1 MFKDIKKASTMLSS
15 LPKAAIVESQ
25 WLPLAKQLRIG
36 GSTRIDHG
44 HRSPRTLQI
53 NNNLSSWSCY
63 CYACNAG
70 KVVYKDAVRL
80 SEQVAPKE
88 PQEAPQDLVELNKCD
103 QYIIE
108 NVDIFLRSKGLSLD
122 IVEESLG
129 NENVCYSKEVNRLI
143 LRVGNQL
150 NQLNQLH
157 GRYLGNGNAPK
168 WMHYSKHSFITL
180 RQNREHSN
188 SALITEDLFSAIK
201 ALYVVNLFDLDID
214 IICNLGTNIS
224 KFMLYHLR
232 HYNNV
237 MSAFDCDAAGYKATR
252 ELSKSVK
259 LLYNI
264 DLSVIDILK
273 YTKEKA
279 DLKYMDIEDI
289 KRSLSRGK

>member
-1 MFKDIKKASTMLSS
+1 MFKDIKKASTMLPS

-25 WLPLAKQLRIG
+25 WLPIAKQLSIG

-88 PQEAPQDLVELNKCD
+88 PQGAPQDLVELNKCD

-122 IVEESLG
+122 IAEESLG

-150 NQLNQLH
+150 H

-168 WMHYSKHSFITL
+168 WMHYSQHSFITL
-180 RQNREHSN
+180 KQHSN
-188 SALITEDLFSAIK
+188 SALISALITEDLFSAIK

-214 IICNLGTNIS
+214 IICNIGTNIN

-264 DLSVIDILK
+264 DLNVIDILK

-289 KRSLSRGK
+289 KRSLSHGK

>member
-1 MFKDIKKASTMLSS
+1 MIHDIKKASPMLSS

-70 KVVYKDAVRL
+70 RVVYKDAVRL

-88 PQEAPQDLVELNKCD
+88 PQGAPQDLVELNKCD
-103 QYIIE
+103 QYIID
-108 NVDIFLRSKGLSLD
+108 NVDIFLRSKGLSVGIL
-122 IVEESLG
+122 VSALVSGSVLYSES
-129 NENVCYSKEVNRLI
+129 VNRLI

-150 NQLNQLH
+150 H
-157 GRYLGNGNAPK
+157 GRYLGNGNTPK
-168 WMHYSKHSFITL
+168 WMHYSQHSFITL
-180 RQNREHSN
+180 RQPSN

-237 MSAFDCDAAGYKATR
+237 MSAFDCDAAGYKATK
-252 ELSKSVK
+252 ELSRSVR
-259 LLYNI
+259 LLYNVNLRAI
-264 DLSVIDILK
+264 DVLK
-273 YTKEKA
+273 YTGGKYN
-279 DLKYMDIEDI
+279 DLKYITIESIRACLEDYLI
-289 KRSLSRGK
+289 GVKRDGR

>member
-1 MFKDIKKASTMLSS
+1 MFKDIK
-15 LPKAAIVESQ
+15 ESQ

-88 PQEAPQDLVELNKCD
+88 PQGAPQDLVELNKCD
-103 QYIIE
+103 QYIID
-108 NVDIFLRSKGLSLD
+108 NVDIFLRSKGLSLG
-122 IVEESLG
+122 IAEESSG

-150 NQLNQLH
+150 H

-168 WMHYSKHSFITL
+168 WMHYSQHSFITL
-180 RQNREHSN
+180 RQHSN
-188 SALITEDLFSAIK
+188 LKHHLKHHSALITEDLFSAIK

-214 IICNLGTNIS
+214 IICNIGTNIS

-289 KRSLSRGK
+289 KRSLSHGK

>member
-1 MFKDIKKASTMLSS
+1 MFKASTMLSS
-15 LPKAAIVESQ
+15 LPNLVESQ

-80 SEQVAPKE
+80 SDQVAHKE
-88 PQEAPQDLVELNKCD
+88 PQGAPQDLVELNKCD
-103 QYIIE
+103 QSIRE
-108 NVDIFLRSKGLSLD
+108 NVDIFLRSKGLALD
-122 IVEESLG
+122 IAEESLG
-129 NENVCYSKEVNRLI
+129 HDNVCYSKDVNRLI
-143 LRVGNQL
+143 LRVG
-150 NQLNQLH
+150 NQLH

-168 WMHYSKHSFITL
+168 WMHYSHHSFITL
-180 RQNREHSN
+180 RQHSN
-188 SALITEDLFSAIK
+188 SALMTEDLFSAIK

-237 MSAFDCDAAGYKATR
+237 MSAFDCDAAGYKATS

-264 DLSVIDILK
+264 RLNVIDILK
-273 YTKEKA
+273 YTREKA

-289 KRSLSRGK
+289 KRSLSHGK